1 MKKFLGLAVILSM
14 VCALAFAQDK
24 TTVQKPATTAPTK
37 VEGAEKMMKDGCCSD
52 EKVKEKAEGCGA
64 GCGDCTDKPKSVDKT
79 KSTTGA
85 SKAKTTTTPKTK

>member
-1 MKKFLGLAVILSM
+1 MKKFLGLAVIFSM

-24 TTVQKPATTAPTK
+24 TTVQQPATPAPAK
-37 VEGAEKMMKDGCCSD
+37 VEGSEKMMKDCCAG

-64 GCGDCTDKPKSVDKT
+64 GCGDCTDKPKSSNKT

-85 SKAKTTTTPKTK
+85 AKAKTTTAPKAK

>member
-24 TTVQKPATTAPTK
+24 TTVQKPATTTPAK
-37 VEGAEKMMKDGCCSD
+37 VEGTEKMMKDDCCEG

-64 GCGDCTDKPKSVDKT
+64 GCGDCTDKPKSTGKA
-79 KSTTGA
+79 KTTGA
-85 SKAKTTTTPKTK
+85 PKAKTTTTPKTK